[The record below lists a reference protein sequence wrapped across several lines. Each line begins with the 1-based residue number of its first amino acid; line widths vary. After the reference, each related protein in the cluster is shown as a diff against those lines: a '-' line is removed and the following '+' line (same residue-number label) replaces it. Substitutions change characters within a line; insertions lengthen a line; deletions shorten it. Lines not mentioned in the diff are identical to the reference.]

1 MTGHMTGPRHI
12 AVIDIGKTNA
22 KLALVDLATRAEI
35 AVTTR
40 PNRVIPGPPW
50 PHFDTEGHWRFILD
64 GLRDLHARHGV
75 DAISVTTH
83 GASGVLLDA
92 AGGLAAPVLDYEHT
106 GPDSMAAAYDALR
119 PDFALTGSPRLPMG
133 LNLGAQI
140 HWQFATDPGLRDR
153 VASLVSYPQYWGFRL
168 TGVRASD
175 VTSLGCHTDL
185 WNPAT
190 GQPSALLAALGLA
203 GKLAPPR
210 HPAEVLGQITA
221 DVAAATGL
229 PATTP
234 VAVGIHDSNASL
246 LPHLMARQG
255 TSGGAFSVVS
265 TGTWVVVMT
274 MGGAPVTLD
283 PARDT
288 LMNVNAFGQPVP
300 SARFMGGREHDLIL
314 QGQRDTAPDF
324 APDIAPS
331 AADRAAVLAGL
342 MLLPAVQPGSG
353 PFPQGRTHWHPAPPA
368 TPGQRSLA
376 LGHYLALMTATCL
389 AMTGSRGP
397 VIVEGPFAR
406 NAAYLDMLTAAT
418 GQPVIASASQT
429 GTAIGA
435 ALLFAPG
442 ASLPAPDDQPHPTPP
457 DAAALRAY
465 AKAWQRRAEGHD

>member
-1 MTGHMTGPRHI
+1 MTAPRHI

-22 KLALVDLATRAEI
+22 KLALVDLAARAEI

-50 PHFDTEGHWRFILD
+50 PHFDTEGHWQFILD

-92 AGGLAAPVLDYEHT
+92 KGGLAAPVLDYEHT
-106 GPDSMAAAYDALR
+106 GPDGRTAAYDALR

-190 GQPSALLAALGLA
+190 SQPSPLLAALGLA

-210 HPAEVLGQITA
+210 RPAEVLGLITA
-221 DVAAATGL
+221 EVAAATGL
-229 PATTP
+229 PASTP

-246 LPHLMARQG
+246 LPHLMARE
-255 TSGGAFSVVS
+255 GAFSVVS

-274 MGGAPVTLD
+274 VGGDPVTLD

-288 LMNVNAFGQPVP
+288 LVNVNAFGQPVP

-314 QGQRDTAPDF
+314 QGQPDTP
-324 APDIAPS
+324 PS

-353 PFPQGRTHWHPAPPA
+353 PFPQGRSHWHPAPPV
-368 TPGQRSLA
+368 TPGQRSLG
-376 LGHYLALMTATCL
+376 LGYYLALMTATCL
-389 AMTGSRGP
+389 GMTGSRGP

-406 NAAYLDMLTAAT
+406 NGAYLDMLTIAT

-429 GTAIGA
+429 GTAMGA

-442 ASLPAPDDQPHPTPP
+442 ASLPAPQDAPHPTPP
-457 DAAALRAY
+457 DATALRDY
-465 AKAWQRRAEGHD
+465 AKAWQHRAEGRE

>member
-1 MTGHMTGPRHI
+1 MTGPRHI

-50 PHFDTEGHWRFILD
+50 PHFDTEGHWQFILD
-64 GLRDLHARHGV
+64 GLRDLHAQHGV

-92 AGGLAAPVLDYEHT
+92 QGGLAAPVLDYEHT
-106 GPDSMAAAYDALR
+106 GPDDMAAAYDALR

-133 LNLGAQI
+133 LNLGAQL

-153 VASLVSYPQYWGFRL
+153 VATLVSYPQYWGFRL

-190 GQPSALLAALGLA
+190 GQPSPLLEALGLA

-210 HPAEVLGQITA
+210 RPADLLGHITPG
-221 DVAAATGL
+221 VAAATGL
-229 PATTP
+229 PADTP

-246 LPHLMARQG
+246 LPHLMARR
-255 TSGGAFSVVS
+255 GAFSVVS

-274 MGGAPVTLD
+274 VGGDPVTLD

-288 LMNVNAFGQPVP
+288 LVNVNAFGQPVS

-314 QGQRDTAPDF
+314 QGQPASPPDTTPNTR
-324 APDIAPS
+324 PS

-353 PFPQGRTHWHPAPPA
+353 PYPQARSHWHPAPP
-368 TPGQRSLA
+368 TSTGQCSLA
-376 LGHYLALMTATCL
+376 LGYYLALMTTTCL

-406 NAAYLDMLTAAT
+406 NTAYLDMLTVAT

-429 GTAIGA
+429 GTAMGA

-442 ASLPAPDDQPHPTPP
+442 ATLPARDDHPHPAPP
-457 DAAALRAY
+457 DTAALRAY
-465 AKAWQRRAEGHD
+465 AASWQARAQA